1 MDQLWNV
8 REKGAD
14 QDDVKAFDLNTKTT
28 GAAINNL
35 RNIITCHHFLCH
47 RLRRDNFN
55 YLNIVI
61 GYHMILVID
70 SILSMGQFGDLSF
83 IFEYS
88 IN

>member
-14 QDDVKAFDLNTKTT
+14 QDDVKVFDNTRTT

-35 RNIITCHHFLCH
+35 GSTSLPVIIFSVI

-61 GYHMILVID
+61 GYHMILLVVVFYPRD
-70 SILSMGQFGDLSF
+70 SL
-83 IFEYS
+83 ET
-88 IN
+88 